1 MFYKPEYNY
10 DGLSTDPEVIHN
22 HDFMLDERYI
32 NAYVKGHEN
41 HPNHKNASFWRL
53 HIALWCAAQAQKLEG
68 DFVECGVW
76 RGAIST
82 AIINYLDW
90 PLEGRMFYLFD
101 SWEGLDLLTEEES
114 KQKGKINYLN
124 RFYKDQFS
132 EVQQHFSKY
141 RNVELIKGMVPDTL
155 TKVNIEKVCYLSLDM
170 NCALPEIA
178 AANFFWDKIVKGGM
192 ILLDDYGLV
201 QYQEQK
207 IAFNEFAKEKN
218 IEILSLPTG
227 QGLIVKV

>member
-1 MFYKPEYNY
+1 M
-10 DGLSTDPEVIHN
+10 
-22 HDFMLDERYI
+22 
-32 NAYVKGHEN
+32 
-41 HPNHKNASFWRL
+41 
-53 HIALWCAAQAQKLEG
+53 
-68 DFVECGVW
+68 
-76 RGAIST
+76 
-82 AIINYLDW
+82 
-90 PLEGRMFYLFD
+90 
-101 SWEGLDLLTEEES
+101 
-114 KQKGKINYLN
+114 
-124 RFYKDQFS
+124 
-132 EVQQHFSKY
+132 
-141 RNVELIKGMVPDTL
+141 KGMVPDTL